1 MRGLFVLKNWNPH
14 NIKDFITGET
24 LGYVNDFTNFKL
36 SLYKSLLKK
45 FELLENT
52 ISIIIQGPLHE
63 RSISTIESY
72 LKYGEVIVSC
82 WEDDN
87 LSLLDKYKEKITIIK
102 NKYSDIKKYI
112 STSHRQTRPY
122 IFQNHTTRN
131 GLAAANGFFS
141 IKVRSDESFP
151 VLDPLINILKNNRDS
166 IDPKTGKSNYH
177 KITTSNIYF
186 RYDKENK
193 FHPSD
198 HIIAGHTFR
207 LKQVFERSI
216 SFSNSKVLLNDISE
230 LEIIIILLL
239 KKFANLIEFIKESF
253 SSLFSICLI
262 LFFSFSLKNDKLYIL
277 SFNKY
282 ILSINSLFTLIFK
295 AKSIS
300 FCLSKLSGK

>member
-1 MRGLFVLKNWNPH
+1 MRGLFALKNWNPH
-14 NIKDFITGET
+14 NIKDSITGET
-24 LGYVNDFTNFKL
+24 LGYINDFTNFKL

-45 FELLENT
+45 FEFLENT

-122 IFQNHTTRN
+122 IFQNYTTRN

-207 LKQVFERSI
+207 LKKVFERSMMYC
-216 SFSNSKVLLNDISE
+216 F
-230 LEIIIILLL
+230 L
-239 KKFANLIEFIKESF
+239 KKNLNLSPEQLIATSAIESYFDPILEKRGSVDRERSIELMKKHFDIIRIKDLPGAIWT
-253 SSLFSICLI
+253 SSYRKYRPLKSEEDWCHHIDLI
-262 LFFSFSLKNDKLYIL
+262 G
-277 SFNKY
+277 
-282 ILSINSLFTLIFK
+282 
-295 AKSIS
+295 AK
-300 FCLSKLSGK
+300 G